1 MSTARPEAGLL
12 QSSRK
17 AGLPLPMISEISN
30 SATAAGSKETVARN
44 GESNLLQ
51 VQKFTSWQECG
62 ALSQDW
68 EQILRDTPGLTIFST
83 PEWLRA
89 WWKAFGQSKRLVA
102 LSFSN
107 AAGET
112 IGLAPLYIDG
122 SKGLNPTSVRR
133 LRFVGDGSD
142 DSDNLDLIFRSG
154 QEAACSEALLTRLE
168 SESGWDVCEL
178 NTLGVDSNAAKA
190 MLASLKKRG
199 WPTKQRTRPSS
210 AVPLPDTWE
219 AYLSQLSREH
229 SGGITRYTKRLGRHF
244 DVRIFKCAT
253 EEELQP
259 ALEVLFDLHQKRWQS
274 QGKPGNFAGTERRQF
289 YYEMS
294 RGFLRQGWLELWVM
308 ELNGK
313 AAAAQFAFRYGNTVY
328 QLQEGLDPQHYS
340 DRAGTVL
347 RAHILKQLIAEGV
360 RSYDFLGGADAH
372 KLSWG
377 AQHGTYNDICFA
389 RPFSRGALHLHMREK
404 TRMAKD
410 WLRPRMPAPVI
421 QALRQIA
428 SRVPGRS

>member
-1 MSTARPEAGLL
+1 
-12 QSSRK
+12 
-17 AGLPLPMISEISN
+17 
-30 SATAAGSKETVARN
+30 
-44 GESNLLQ
+44 LLQ

-62 ALSQDW
+62 ALSRDW

-83 PEWLRA
+83 PEWLGS
-89 WWKAFGQSKRLVA
+89 WWKAFGQSKPLVV
-102 LSFSN
+102 LSISN
-107 AAGET
+107 DAGET

-133 LRFVGDGSD
+133 LRFVGDGSE

-154 QEAACSEALLTRLE
+154 HETACSEALLERLE
-168 SESGWDVCEL
+168 TESGWDVCEL
-178 NTLGVDSNAAKA
+178 NTLGIDSNAAQA
-190 MLASLKKRG
+190 MLSSLKKRG
-199 WPTKQRTRPSS
+199 WPTKQWTRASS
-210 AVPLPDTWE
+210 AVPLPDNWE
-219 AYLSQLSREH
+219 AYLKQLSREH

-253 EEELQP
+253 EEQLQP

-274 QGKPGNFAGTERRQF
+274 QGEPGSFAGSERRQF

-313 AAAAQFAFRYGNTVY
+313 PAAAQFAFRYGNTVY

-347 RAHILKQLIAEGV
+347 RAHILKQLIAGGV

-377 AQHGTYNDICFA
+377 AQPGTYMDICFA
-389 RPFSRGALHLHMREK
+389 KPFSRGSLHLHMREK
-404 TRMAKD
+404 TRVAKD
-410 WLRPRMPAPVI
+410 WLRPRMPAPVL
-421 QALRQIA
+421 QALRQMS
-428 SRVPGRS
+428 SRLLGRS